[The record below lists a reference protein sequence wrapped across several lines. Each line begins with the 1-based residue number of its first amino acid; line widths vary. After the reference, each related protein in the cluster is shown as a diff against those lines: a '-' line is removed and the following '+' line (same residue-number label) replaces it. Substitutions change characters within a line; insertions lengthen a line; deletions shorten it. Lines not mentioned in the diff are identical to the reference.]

1 MEELVYQVFLNN
13 GLSSLNPREFNLPYR
28 TLYHMAQQ
36 GYLVRHDLPE
46 YATLTEVGEER
57 AYLYANSN

>member
-1 MEELVYQVFLNN
+1 MEELVYQVFLDN
-13 GLSSLNPREFNLPYR
+13 GFSSLNRREFSVSYR

-36 GYLVRHDLPE
+36 GYLVRQDLPE
-46 YATLTEVGEER
+46 YVTLTEVGEER